1 MEQFLEFL
9 RGIDIID
16 IILGIG
22 AAYLIS
28 TAVKVTLSR
37 RKVLKKFKQEKAEL
51 EANKCK
57 GAHNWIQME
66 IMGEKTHVCRDCYWS
81 PKHEEFVRKMFVD
94 AEIEHQKFL
103 EELDKYKQ
111 KRIEELAAKYF
122 MEPDDLKI
130 VAEEILSIKK
140 DFTTQH
146 LDKKL
151 KELLGKSLEEVKIEE
166 V

>member
-1 MEQFLEFL
+1 MEQVLEFL
-9 RGIDIID
+9 RGIEIID
-16 IILGIG
+16 LIIGVGVVLLVWPAI
-22 AAYLIS
+22 
-28 TAVKVTLSR
+28 KVTFRR
-37 RKVLKKFKQEKAEL
+37 RKLLKKFKQEKAEL
-51 EANKCK
+51 EANKCT
-57 GAHNWIQME
+57 GAHNWIEME

-94 AEIEHQKFL
+94 AEIENQKFVKEL
-103 EELDKYKQ
+103 EKYKQ

-140 DFTTQH
+140 DFITQH

-151 KELLGKSLEEVKIEE
+151 KELLGKSLEEIKIEE